1 VQIRKTS
8 HLDILAITLIE
19 EQCFPIHNR
28 LSLFDIRDLY
38 DRTLLWK
45 GWSSSV
51 ATKHDKVIAFYFLQI
66 KCNICRIYD
75 IAVDPECRNKGIAS
89 KLLENIIFAGK
100 KSNINI
106 FSLEVNEYNVQA
118 IKLYE
123 KFGFKQIKII
133 PNYYSD
139 SNGIKMRKICP
150 LV

>member
-1 VQIRKTS
+1 MQIRKTS

-19 EQCFPIHNR
+19 EQCFSIHNR

-38 DRTLLWK
+38 NRTLLWN
-45 GWSSSV
+45 GWSCFV
-51 ATKHDKVIAFYFLQI
+51 AIKHDKVIAFYFLQI
-66 KCNICRIYD
+66 KCKVCRIYD
-75 IAVDPECRNKGIAS
+75 IAVDPGCRNKGIAS

-100 KSNINI
+100 ELNINA
-106 FSLEVNEYNVQA
+106 FTLEVNEHNVQA

-139 SNGIKMRKICP
+139 SNGIRMRKI
-150 LV
+150 VA